1 MRVYLLVNF
10 FTYTNKKRWSLAV
23 LTQIYKGTNIYRIS
37 IYNREVRSA
46 LKSNVDHYLYSDR
59 WALAQGQDV
68 SAISK
73 DDALKQI
80 EKRYPKLSGFVVE
93 SLKQVN

>member
-1 MRVYLLVNF
+1 M
-10 FTYTNKKRWSLAV
+10 

-46 LKSNVDHYLYSDR
+46 LKSNLDHYLYSDR

-73 DDALKQI
+73 DAALKQN
-80 EKRYPKLSGFVVE
+80 EKRYPKLSGLEVE

>member
-1 MRVYLLVNF
+1 M
-10 FTYTNKKRWSLAV
+10 

-59 WALAQGQDV
+59 WALAQGQDL

-73 DDALKQI
+73 DDDLKQI

>member
-1 MRVYLLVNF
+1 M
-10 FTYTNKKRWSLAV
+10 

-80 EKRYPKLSGFVVE
+80 EKRYPKMLGFVVE